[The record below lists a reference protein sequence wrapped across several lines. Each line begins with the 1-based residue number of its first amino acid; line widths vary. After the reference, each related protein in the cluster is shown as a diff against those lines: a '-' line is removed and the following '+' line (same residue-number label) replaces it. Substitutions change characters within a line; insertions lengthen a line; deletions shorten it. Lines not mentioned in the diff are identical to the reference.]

1 MPYVFDYH
9 YKNMPNSS
17 TMNTLTELLDFETND
32 FFTEFKKYFNKIGL
46 TDDFETLGIDLKLHL
61 NDLLKNVNQER
72 LKNNPINI
80 NITKL
85 FK

>member
-1 MPYVFDYH
+1 MTSSLSL
-9 YKNMPNSS
+9 KNIS
-17 TMNTLTELLDFETND
+17 
-32 FFTEFKKYFNKIGL
+32 KKIGL
-46 TDDFETLGIDLKLHL
+46 ADDFETLGIDLKLHL

-80 NITKL
+80 NISKL